1 MSHAKRRFVLA
12 VTLAEQGG
20 VQEFLLRFARFLQ
33 QQGHEVTLVTG
44 EGHWLVE
51 QAKRQAIPLQ
61 QLTHMRRAI
70 LPWHDILAFFELRR
84 LLQELNP
91 DAIHLNSSKMGA
103 IGSLAARS
111 LGIRRI
117 IYRIGGWVFLEP
129 LSPLTRWFYVWI
141 EKISARWKDTIICVH
156 PGDAAVA
163 KKEHIAPQQEI
174 RVIPNGI
181 DLTSF
186 DTRLLSREESRTAF
200 SLESTPFVFGTL
212 ANFFPAKG
220 LLQYLD
226 ACAILHK
233 EFPQVRFLL
242 IGEGPERKALLA
254 KRDMLGLNEAV
265 ILSGYK
271 AQASR
276 LLHAFDAFVL
286 PSNKEGMS
294 WALLEAMAAE
304 LPCVA
309 TDVGANHWL
318 LTPEAGW
325 LVPAH
330 DPVFLAQR
338 LKELLVRPEEAKRRG
353 SLARTRIERDFPLQ
367 HTLQANEK
375 ALLD

>member
-20 VQEFLLRFARFLQ
+20 VQEFLLHFARFLQ

-44 EGHWLVE
+44 EGRWLVE
-51 QAKRQAIPLQ
+51 QAKHQDTPLH

-70 LPWHDILAFFELRR
+70 LPWHDVLAFFELRR
-84 LLQELNP
+84 FLKDLAP
-91 DAIHLNSSKMGA
+91 DAIHLNSSKMGV

-117 IYRIGGWVFLEP
+117 VYRIGGWVFLEP
-129 LSPLTRWFYVWI
+129 LSSFTRWFYVWI
-141 EKISARWKDTIICVH
+141 ERISARWKDVIICVH
-156 PGDAAVA
+156 PGDETVA
-163 KKEHIAPQQEI
+163 KQEHIIPRQEI

-181 DLTSF
+181 DLAAF
-186 DTRLLSREESRTAF
+186 DTRLLSREESRTAL
-200 SLESTPFVFGTL
+200 SLESTSFVFGTL

-220 LLQYLD
+220 LLQYLET
-226 ACAILHK
+226 CAILHK
-233 EFPQVRFLL
+233 EFPKVRFLI
-242 IGEGPERKALLA
+242 IGEGPERKALEA
-254 KRDMLGLNEAV
+254 RRDILGLTETV
-265 ILSGYK
+265 ILTGYK

-286 PSNKEGMS
+286 PSNKEGMP

-338 LKELLVRPEEAKRRG
+338 LKELLIRPEEAKRRG
-353 SLARTRIERDFPLQ
+353 SLARTRIECDFPLQ

>member
-20 VQEFLLRFARFLQ
+20 VQEFLLRFAGFLQ
-33 QQGHEVTLVTG
+33 QQGHDVTLVAG

-51 QAKRQAIPLQ
+51 QAKRQHIHVH
-61 QLTHMRRAI
+61 QLRHLRRAI
-70 LPWHDILAFFELRR
+70 LPWHDLLAFFELRR
-84 LLQELNP
+84 LLRELKPN
-91 DAIHLNSSKMGA
+91 AIHLNSSKMGA
-103 IGSLAARS
+103 MGALAARS
-111 LGIRRI
+111 LGIQRTV
-117 IYRIGGWVFLEP
+117 YRIGGWVFLEP
-129 LSPLTRWFYVWI
+129 LPSLTRWMYVWV
-141 EKISARWKDTIICVH
+141 ERISARWKDIIICVH
-156 PGDAAVA
+156 PGDEAAA
-163 KKEHIAPQQEI
+163 KKEHITPRQEI

-181 DLTSF
+181 NLATF
-186 DTRLLSREESRTAF
+186 DANLLSRAASRIAL
-200 SLESTPFVFGTL
+200 SLESSSFVFGTL
-212 ANFFPAKG
+212 ANLFPAKG
-220 LLQYLD
+220 LRKYLD
-226 ACAILHK
+226 ACAIVHK
-233 EFPQVRFLL
+233 EFPAVRFVI
-242 IGEGPERKALLA
+242 IGEGSERKAIEDRCNA
-254 KRDMLGLNEAV
+254 LGLREAV

-271 AQASR
+271 AQADR

-309 TDVGANHWL
+309 TEVGANPWL
-318 LTPEAGW
+318 LAPEAGW

-353 SLARTRIERDFPLQ
+353 RLARARVERDFPLR
-367 HTLQANEK
+367 HTLEANER

>member
-1 MSHAKRRFVLA
+1 MSHAKQRFVLA

-20 VQEFLLRFARFLQ
+20 VQEFLLRFAGFLQ

-51 QAKRQAIPLQ
+51 QAKHQNIPLR

-103 IGSLAARS
+103 IGSFAARS
-111 LGIRRI
+111 LRIRRI
-117 IYRIGGWVFLEP
+117 VYRIGGWVFLEP
-129 LSPLTRWFYVWI
+129 LSPFTRWLYVWI
-141 EKISARWKDTIICVH
+141 EKISARWKDRIICVH
-156 PGDAAVA
+156 PGDEIVA
-163 KKEHIAPQQEI
+163 KQESIIPQQEI

-181 DLTSF
+181 DLPTF
-186 DTRLLSREESRTAF
+186 DAQLLSRKEARATLSIDSNTII
-200 SLESTPFVFGTL
+200 FGTL
-212 ANFFPAKG
+212 ANLFPAKG
-220 LLQYLD
+220 LARYLD
-226 ACAILHK
+226 ACTIIHK
-233 EFPQVRFLL
+233 EFPQVRFLI
-242 IGEGPERKALLA
+242 IGEGPERKTIEA
-254 KRDMLGLNEAV
+254 RRRTLGLEEAV
-265 ILSGYK
+265 ILMGRQE
-271 AQASR
+271 QASR
-276 LLHAFDAFVL
+276 FLRAFDAFVL
-286 PSNKEGMS
+286 PSTKEGMS

-309 TDVGANHWL
+309 TDVGANKWL
-318 LTPEAGW
+318 LAPEAGW

-338 LKELLVRPEEAKRRG
+338 LKEILIRPEEATRRG
-353 SLARTRIERDFPLQ
+353 VLARKRIEHDFPLQ
-367 HTLQANEK
+367 RTLEANEK